1 MFKKMFALAS
11 FTAVTGVVAAV
22 AAAGCSSTTETTT
35 STEDSGSSTT
45 KPKDASTDRSTVEEE
60 DAGPSTCPSTDPIAE
75 SDLPWAPPTKTQAGK
90 CTQQMLDGFEKFLK
104 DNPNTT
110 NEQFEAEIKKT
121 SATCHSCI
129 FTDANNPTWGPIP
142 TSGGKLVTINIG
154 ACFALVSGKE
164 ACGKAIQ
171 NEFDCEFVACGQCAD
186 DTAFSNCR
194 KKAQT
199 GACKPF
205 IQAIQS
211 GCNGVPATVDDVCGS
226 FFDSVR
232 IQCVSASTDA
242 GDI

>member
-1 MFKKMFALAS
+1 MLKKLFALAS
-11 FTAVTGVVAAV
+11 FTAITGVVVAV
-22 AAAGCSSTTETTT
+22 SATGCSSSTTT
-35 STEDSGSSTT
+35 STTDEDGGGTT
-45 KPKDASTDRSTVEEE
+45 KPKDASADRGPVEEE
-60 DAGPSTCPSTDPIAE
+60 DAGPATCPSTDPVAE
-75 SDLPWAPPTKTQAGK
+75 ADLPWAPPTPTQVGK
-90 CTQQMLDGFEKFLK
+90 CSTGDIADFEKFLK
-104 DNPNTT
+104 DNPSST
-110 NEQFEAEIKKT
+110 NEQFEAHIKT
-121 SATCHSCI
+121 ANATCHACI
-129 FTDANNPTWGPIP
+129 FTDASKPTWGPIP

-171 NEFDCEFVACGQCAD
+171 NEFDCEFVACGDCAD

-205 IQAIQS
+205 IQAIQT
-211 GCNGVPATVDDVCGS
+211 GCNGVPATVDDACGS

-232 IQCVSASTDA
+232 IQCVSAATDA